1 MNVHFRFL
9 RQAGLVQEV
18 LRKDGWKLERG
29 HDKFLMARH
38 PDVANESA
46 ARDRLCRL
54 GLLTSSSLAIEF
66 RPLPTILGPG
76 IEKIDGPC
84 GQGTG

>member
-9 RQAGLVQEV
+9 RQAGQVQEV
-18 LRKDGWKLERG
+18 LRNDGWKLERA
-29 HDKFLMARH
+29 HDKFLLARH
-38 PDVANESA
+38 PDVADESA

-66 RPLPTILGPG
+66 HLPPHSRL
-76 IEKIDGPC
+76 ERKN
-84 GQGTG
+84 